1 MTFGARPDRMRVS
14 LRCAGLLLVSAIVV
28 SGFVTSC
35 AGRPVAGTGAPGSTT
50 TGPAGTIGG
59 VPTST
64 AGSDLPTSACPEVT
78 ATPGGPPVATPTGKP
93 MITVTQG
100 TNSWVA
106 SGLTQPFAVA
116 VYPDGTAIRTEDQG
130 ILSEPLPEMTIGRL
144 DQCRLQE
151 AVAEI
156 ERLAG
161 VDLGEAS
168 VTDQGTTTIT
178 LHPVDAE
185 GVDDADVADDP
196 DVVLEVYALGVGD
209 EMVKEDQRAARQQL
223 AAVIDNL
230 TSGMSQTATWM
241 PDRLRVSA
249 YGTPAEL
256 SGSATWPLAGP
267 ISTALNRGDRVPC
280 GVFDGADAAAIRAE
294 LGSGRAATSW
304 TDGMQ
309 TVVLAIGVL
318 VPGQG
323 CSGT

>member
-1 MTFGARPDRMRVS
+1 
-14 LRCAGLLLVSAIVV
+14 
-28 SGFVTSC
+28 
-35 AGRPVAGTGAPGSTT
+35 
-50 TGPAGTIGG
+50 
-59 VPTST
+59 
-64 AGSDLPTSACPEVT
+64 
-78 ATPGGPPVATPTGKP
+78 

-185 GVDDADVADDP
+185 GVDDAEVADDA

-209 EMVKEDQRAARQQL
+209 EMVKEDR
-223 AAVIDNL
+223 
-230 TSGMSQTATWM
+230 
-241 PDRLRVSA
+241 
-249 YGTPAEL
+249 
-256 SGSATWPLAGP
+256 GP
-267 ISTALNRGDRVPC
+267 
-280 GVFDGADAAAIRAE
+280 
-294 LGSGRAATSW
+294 LGSSW
-304 TDGMQ
+304 PQ
-309 TVVLAIGVL
+309 
-318 VPGQG
+318 
-323 CSGT
+323 

>member
-1 MTFGARPDRMRVS
+1 MTRGARPGGMRVS
-14 LRCAGLLLVSAIVV
+14 WRAAGFLLVGGLVV
-28 SGFVTSC
+28 SGLTTSC
-35 AGRPVAGTGAPGSTT
+35 AGRPIAGTGGPGSTT
-50 TGPAGTIGG
+50 TGPSGTISGT
-59 VPTST
+59 PTST
-64 AGSDLPTSACPEVT
+64 AGSDLTTSSCPEV
-78 ATPGGPPVATPTGKP
+78 ALTPGGPPVATPAGKP

-106 SGLTQPFAVA
+106 SDLTQPFAVA

-144 DQCRLQE
+144 DECQLQE

-178 LHPVDAE
+178 LH
-185 GVDDADVADDP
+185 GSADDQAGD
-196 DVVLEVYALGVGD
+196 DVVLDVYALGIGD
-209 EMVKEDQRAARQQL
+209 ELVQEDQRAARQQL
-223 AAVIDNL
+223 TALIDNL
-230 TSGMSQTATWM
+230 TSGMTQTATWT
-241 PDRLRVSA
+241 PDRLRVSV
-249 YGTPAEL
+249 YGTSAEL
-256 SGSATWPLAGP
+256 TGSATWPLAGT
-267 ISTALNRGDRVPC
+267 IATALNQGGRVPC

-294 LGSGRAATSW
+294 LGSGRAAASW
-304 TDGMQ
+304 TDGTQ